1 MFKSRHSKLAL
12 LGTSMAVLGSQAYA
26 AVPTGVKE
34 GIEAAGADAL
44 TVGGYVVIAI
54 AGLFAITLIVKIL
67 R

>member
-1 MFKSRHSKLAL
+1 MFKSRNSKLAL
-12 LGTSMAVLGSQAYA
+12 LGTSIAALGSQAYA
-26 AVPTGVKE
+26 AVPQGVKE
-34 GIEAAGADAL
+34 GIESAGADAL

>member
-1 MFKSRHSKLAL
+1 MFKSRNSKLAL
-12 LGTSMAVLGSQAYA
+12 LGTSLAALGSQAYA

-34 GIEAAGADAL
+34 GIETAGADAL

>member
-1 MFKSRHSKLAL
+1 MLKSMTSKMALVGTGLAAL
-12 LGTSMAVLGSQAYA
+12 ASQAYA
-26 AVPTGVKE
+26 DVPQGVKE
-34 GIEAAGADAL
+34 GIEKAGADAL

>member
-1 MFKSRHSKLAL
+1 MLKSKASKLAL
-12 LGTSMAVLGSQAYA
+12 LGTTLTAFGSQAYA
-26 AVPTGVKE
+26 AVPAGVKE

-54 AGLFAITLIVKIL
+54 AGLFAVTLIVKIL